1 MSLTRNQIHERFRDL
16 SGEIKA
22 AHTAI
27 ADCAADCEAK
37 DKMAEIARQ
46 ALDKA
51 KANLATLYE
60 ERARLAQAYSE
71 QAMTVGEDA
80 AQELDTSVS
89 RVFESQDI
97 WGNPV
102 PLVEGAGQ
110 PTEWR
115 NAYTNGI
122 GGPFGAARNP

>member
-71 QAMTVGEDA
+71 QAMTVGEDRA
-80 AQELDTSVS
+80 DEPERSSVFDEEPQNWPS
-89 RVFESQDI
+89 H
-97 WGNPV
+97 
-102 PLVEGAGQ
+102 
-110 PTEWR
+110 
-115 NAYTNGI
+115 YTNGVRQ
-122 GGPFGAARNP
+122 ALDEATNP